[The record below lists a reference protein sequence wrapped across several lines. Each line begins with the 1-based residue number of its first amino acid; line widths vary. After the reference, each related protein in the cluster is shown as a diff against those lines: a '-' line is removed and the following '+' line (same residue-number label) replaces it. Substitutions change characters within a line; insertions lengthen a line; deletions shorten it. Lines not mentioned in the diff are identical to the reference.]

1 MLFFFPG
8 LLQWTSLHFPFMSLV
23 NLYIFFSFL
32 LIYGG
37 LRIGVLGL
45 GSWIGFFVYGFSID
59 GVWGLWCG
67 TFKVFL
73 ALGLFI
79 TQKMKPEKNNALLS
93 LICKHNNKLNC
104 HGSWKIPSAIWPTRQ
119 LFRSY
124 SLLYCGWITSLQN
137 HRYFSYLC
145 RFIAQNK
152 YMTVLDCAMSQ
163 GLNNTGI
170 QQIFKS
176 CERYVSTS
184 KSKLW

>member
-1 MLFFFPG
+1 MGRQLLKNLFLGSYFSPR
-8 LLQWTSLHFPFMSLV
+8 LIPYILSSL
-23 NLYIFFSFL
+23 L

-37 LRIGVLGL
+37 LGFWWWGLEWFLGL
-45 GSWIGFFVYGFSID
+45 VFFVD
-59 GVWGLWCG
+59 GVWDLQGIFGVRTLYNTEDETW
-67 TFKVFL
+67 
-73 ALGLFI
+73 
-79 TQKMKPEKNNALLS
+79 EKNFALLS